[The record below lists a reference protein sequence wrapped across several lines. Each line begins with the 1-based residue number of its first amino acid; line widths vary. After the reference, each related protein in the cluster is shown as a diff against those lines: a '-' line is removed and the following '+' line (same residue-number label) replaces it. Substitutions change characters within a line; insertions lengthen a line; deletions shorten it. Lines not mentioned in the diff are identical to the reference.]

1 MESGSRK
8 GSLRWK
14 GYAAGELAASAD
26 LAGPL
31 AGMLAVLVREVAGPG
46 AAGVPL
52 EEFERRVVAGVRE
65 LGCAVL
71 QHALDVR
78 AGAEVRLAQVTGV
91 DGVARPLD
99 VRGARTIVTVLAR
112 CGCGGSAT
120 GPGGRGCG
128 RCSRLMRR

>member
-1 MESGSRK
+1 VE
-8 GSLRWK
+8 
-14 GYAAGELAASAD
+14 GYAAGELAASSD

-31 AGMLAVLVREVAGPG
+31 AGMLAAPVRKVAGPG

-52 EEFERRVVAGVRE
+52 EELARRVVAGVRG

-78 AGAEVRLAQVTGV
+78 AAAEVRLAQVTGV
-91 DGVARPLD
+91 DGVTRPLAG
-99 VRGARTIVTVLAR
+99 RGTRTIVTVPGPVRVRRIGYQAR
-112 CGCGGSAT
+112 V
-120 GPGGRGCG
+120 RGCG